1 MTCIY
6 RWRRK
11 TWTLVQRVWGMKKS
25 EIAEIF
31 ASAGRLVVD
40 APSITPRDDLETAT
54 MALNLMNGK
63 AWSQARAM
71 DVTGVDD
78 PEAEQ
83 DLIRGERTD
92 AAMFP
97 ADVQVQMSLMAMAQQ
112 LGVQQ
117 QQQQQQQAQQ
127 QAAQGQAAQ
136 RASMGGQEGMPMMN
150 GEGEQPVLPPEG
162 LPSNAGGLPPAGPG
176 ENFLAQTQVQGGEAN
191 NRLLLQTP
199 IQPETEGGGGY

>member
-1 MTCIY
+1 
-6 RWRRK
+6 
-11 TWTLVQRVWGMKKS
+11 
-25 EIAEIF
+25 
-31 ASAGRLVVD
+31 
-40 APSITPRDDLETAT
+40 
-54 MALNLMNGK
+54 
-63 AWSQARAM
+63 
-71 DVTGVDD
+71 
-78 PEAEQ
+78 
-83 DLIRGERTD
+83 
-92 AAMFP
+92 
-97 ADVQVQMSLMAMAQQ
+97 

-117 QQQQQQQAQQ
+117 QQAQQQQAQQ